1 MPASHKGYKDNVLR
15 TVEQTVTT
23 YGMLKPKDA
32 VVVGVSGG
40 PDSVA
45 LLHVLLK
52 LSAKYSLRLGVAHL
66 NHSLRQDDSDRD
78 ANFVSALAKK
88 FNLPCYI
95 KKEDI
100 RKYQLEKK
108 LSLEDAA
115 RRVRHSFFN
124 YVAEVKK
131 FNKIALGHHSDDNA
145 ELVLMNLFRG
155 SGPLGL
161 SGIPKVRNRKVIRPL
176 IELKRYELID
186 FLNKNG
192 IKYVSDTSNRDTRY
206 IRNRIRHNLIP
217 LLQTSYNPKIIDTL
231 NRLASIVSS
240 EEEWME
246 GVILLAFKKTVLS
259 IGNDNVTLSVPRLC
273 DEHLAVQR
281 RIIRKAIATIKG
293 DLRRIRFSHI
303 DSATSLLESKS
314 AYGNLDFPNRIRIQ
328 RSGDI
333 LIVTRQKNALRDLE
347 VKFDRAPTIAFTY
360 KIEKPGS
367 IFIEEIGVHLT
378 FTEMG
383 IKDLPDL
390 SRVGQETA
398 FFDWDSISFPLVL
411 RNFQP
416 GDRFKPLGVMGTQ
429 KVKKYFIDK
438 KVSKA
443 ERVKCAILLSQGK
456 IIWLVG
462 YRIDETVKMIPST
475 KKVLKVELFLA

>member
-1 MPASHKGYKDNVLR
+1 
-15 TVEQTVTT
+15 
-23 YGMLKPKDA
+23 
-32 VVVGVSGG
+32 
-40 PDSVA
+40 
-45 LLHVLLK
+45 
-52 LSAKYSLRLGVAHL
+52 
-66 NHSLRQDDSDRD
+66 
-78 ANFVSALAKK
+78 
-88 FNLPCYI
+88 
-95 KKEDI
+95 
-100 RKYQLEKK
+100 
-108 LSLEDAA
+108 
-115 RRVRHSFFN
+115 
-124 YVAEVKK
+124 
-131 FNKIALGHHSDDNA
+131 
-145 ELVLMNLFRG
+145 
-155 SGPLGL
+155 
-161 SGIPKVRNRKVIRPL
+161 VRNRKVIRPL

-192 IKYVSDTSNRDTRY
+192 IKYVSDTSNRDIKY

-259 IGNDNVTLSVPRLC
+259 IGNNNVTLSVPRLC

-303 DSATSLLESKS
+303 DSATGLLESRS
-314 AYGNLDFPNRIRIQ
+314 AYGNLDFPDRIRIQ

-333 LIVTRQKNALRDLE
+333 LMVTRQKNALRDLE
-347 VKFDRAPTIAFTY
+347 VKFARAPTIAFTY

-462 YRIDETVKMIPST
+462 YRIDETVKVIPST
-475 KKVLKVELFLA
+475 RKVLKVELFLA

>member
-240 EEEWME
+240 EEEWLE

-303 DSATSLLESKS
+303 DSATGLLESRS

>member
-115 RRVRHSFFN
+115 RRVRYSFFN

-259 IGNDNVTLSVPRLC
+259 IGNDNITLSVPKLC

-303 DSATSLLESKS
+303 DSATGLLESRS